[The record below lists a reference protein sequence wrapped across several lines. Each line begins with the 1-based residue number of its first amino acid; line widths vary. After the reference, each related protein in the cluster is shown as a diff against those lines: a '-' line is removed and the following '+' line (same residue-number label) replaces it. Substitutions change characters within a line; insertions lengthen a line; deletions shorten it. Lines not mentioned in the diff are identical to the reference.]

1 MTNGNDSVN
10 FVPDKVANCGAII
23 DFGAVGLT
31 KREYF
36 AAVLLQGLLANSVY
50 PSSQKVSASDLVQSA
65 VGAAKMLIEELNKG
79 VK

>member
-10 FVPDKVANCGAII
+10 FVPDKVDGMGVTIW
-23 DFGAVGLT
+23 GSEGLT

-36 AAVLLQGLLANSVY
+36 AAMLLQGFLANAFFSEAEMGGDKLI
-50 PSSQKVSASDLVQSA
+50 PAA
-65 VGAAKMLIEELNKG
+65 VGAANMLIEELNKG